1 MPIESVQ
8 IAVNRNAPAGSE
20 RILMYDTGASGPL
33 TLGQLVQAV
42 CLRSA
47 ATYEAQSVVKMN
59 ILTRGAVKLDG
70 AAQWMEKIANGSADW
85 AQAKA
90 YITSELGISDAAL
103 PDAINTYD
111 KRMAAVKA
119 VKEKIDAL
127 TQQQQQTMIDLQT
140 LVNRRDVAYATSSNI
155 VKTLGTTMRGD
166 AENIMVVYSPNGV
179 AQAKFTIHACPICK
193 KPL

>member
-1 MPIESVQ
+1 MAIGIET
-8 IAVNRNAPAGSE
+8 IAVNRYAPQGADAISLYSNGSAE
-20 RILMYDTGASGPL
+20 GL
-33 TLGQLVQAV
+33 TLAQLAISV
-42 CLRSA
+42 CLQAASA
-47 ATYEAQSVVKMN
+47 YEGQSVVKMN

-103 PDAINTYD
+103 PDAIDTYD

-127 TQQQQQTMIDLQT
+127 TQQQQRDMIDMQT
-140 LVNRRDVAYATSSNI
+140 LVNRRDVAYSTSSN
-155 VKTLGTTMRGD
+155 VVRTLGASQEAD
-166 AENIMVVYSPNGV
+166 AAN
-179 AQAKFTIHACPICK
+179 F
-193 KPL
+193 

>member
-1 MPIESVQ
+1 MIGIEQ
-8 IAVNRNAPAGSE
+8 IATNRYAPQGADAISLYSNGSAE
-20 RILMYDTGASGPL
+20 GL
-33 TLGQLVQAV
+33 TLAQLAISV
-42 CLRSA
+42 CLQAASA
-47 ATYEAQSVVKMN
+47 YEGQSVVKMN
-59 ILTRGAVKLDG
+59 ILTNGSVKLDG

-127 TQQQQQTMIDLQT
+127 TQQQQRDMIDMQT
-140 LVNRRDVAYATSSNI
+140 LVNRRDVAYSTSSN
-155 VKTLGTTMRGD
+155 VVRTLGASQEAD
-166 AENIMVVYSPNGV
+166 AAN
-179 AQAKFTIHACPICK
+179 F
-193 KPL
+193 

>member
-1 MPIESVQ
+1 MAIGIET
-8 IAVNRNAPAGSE
+8 IALNRYAPQGADAISLYSNGSAE
-20 RILMYDTGASGPL
+20 GL
-33 TLGQLVQAV
+33 TLAQLAISV
-42 CLRSA
+42 CLQAASA
-47 ATYEAQSVVKMN
+47 YEGQSVVKMN

-85 AQAKA
+85 SQAKA

-127 TQQQQQTMIDLQT
+127 TQQQQRDMIDLQT
-140 LVNRRDVAYATSSNI
+140 LVNRRDVAYSTSSN
-155 VKTLGTTMRGD
+155 VVRTLGASQEAD
-166 AENIMVVYSPNGV
+166 AAN
-179 AQAKFTIHACPICK
+179 F
-193 KPL
+193 

>member
-1 MPIESVQ
+1 MAIGVET
-8 IAVNRNAPAGSE
+8 IALNRYAPQGADAISLYSNGSAE
-20 RILMYDTGASGPL
+20 GL
-33 TLGQLVQAV
+33 TLAQLAISV
-42 CLRSA
+42 CLQAASA
-47 ATYEAQSVVKMN
+47 YEGQSVVKMN

-85 AQAKA
+85 TQAKA

-127 TQQQQQTMIDLQT
+127 TQQQQRDMIDMQT
-140 LVNRRDVAYATSSNI
+140 LVNRRDVAYSTSSN
-155 VKTLGTTMRGD
+155 VVRTLGASQEAD
-166 AENIMVVYSPNGV
+166 AAN
-179 AQAKFTIHACPICK
+179 F
-193 KPL
+193 

>member
-1 MPIESVQ
+1 MIGIEQ
-8 IAVNRNAPAGSE
+8 IATNRYAPQGADAISLYSNGSAE
-20 RILMYDTGASGPL
+20 GL
-33 TLGQLVQAV
+33 TLAQLAISV
-42 CLRSA
+42 CLQAASA
-47 ATYEAQSVVKMN
+47 YEGQSVVKMN

-90 YITSELGISDAAL
+90 YITSELGVSDAAL

-127 TQQQQQTMIDLQT
+127 TQQQQRDMIDMQT
-140 LVNRRDVAYATSSNI
+140 LVNRRDVAYSTSSN
-155 VKTLGTTMRGD
+155 VVRTLGASQEAD
-166 AENIMVVYSPNGV
+166 AAN
-179 AQAKFTIHACPICK
+179 F
-193 KPL
+193 

>member
-1 MPIESVQ
+1 MAIGIET
-8 IAVNRNAPAGSE
+8 IAVNRYAPQGADAISLYSNGSAE
-20 RILMYDTGASGPL
+20 GL
-33 TLGQLVQAV
+33 TLAQLAISV
-42 CLRSA
+42 CLQAASA
-47 ATYEAQSVVKMN
+47 YEGQSVVKMN
-59 ILTRGAVKLDG
+59 ILTNGSVKLDG

-127 TQQQQQTMIDLQT
+127 TQQQQRDMIDMQT
-140 LVNRRDVAYATSSNI
+140 LVNRRDVAYSTSSN
-155 VKTLGTTMRGD
+155 VVRTLGASQEAD
-166 AENIMVVYSPNGV
+166 AAN
-179 AQAKFTIHACPICK
+179 F
-193 KPL
+193 

>member
-1 MPIESVQ
+1 MAIGIET
-8 IAVNRNAPAGSE
+8 IAVNRYAPQGADAISLYSNGSAE
-20 RILMYDTGASGPL
+20 GL
-33 TLGQLVQAV
+33 TLAQLAISV
-42 CLRSA
+42 CLQAASA
-47 ATYEAQSVVKMN
+47 YEGQSVVKMN
-59 ILTRGAVKLDG
+59 ILTRGAVKLDGAALDG

-127 TQQQQQTMIDLQT
+127 TQQQQRDMIDMQT
-140 LVNRRDVAYATSSNI
+140 LVNRRDVAYSTSSN
-155 VKTLGTTMRGD
+155 VVRTLGASQEAD
-166 AENIMVVYSPNGV
+166 AAN
-179 AQAKFTIHACPICK
+179 F
-193 KPL
+193 

>member
-1 MPIESVQ
+1 MAIGVET
-8 IAVNRNAPAGSE
+8 IAVNRYAPQGADAISLYSNGSAE
-20 RILMYDTGASGPL
+20 GL
-33 TLGQLVQAV
+33 TLAQLAISV
-42 CLRSA
+42 CLQAASA
-47 ATYEAQSVVKMN
+47 YEGQSVVKMN

-85 AQAKA
+85 SQAKA

-127 TQQQQQTMIDLQT
+127 TQQQQRDMIDMQT
-140 LVNRRDVAYATSSNI
+140 LVNRRDVAYSTSSN
-155 VKTLGTTMRGD
+155 VVRTLGASQEAD
-166 AENIMVVYSPNGV
+166 AAN
-179 AQAKFTIHACPICK
+179 F
-193 KPL
+193 

>member
-1 MPIESVQ
+1 MAIGIET
-8 IAVNRNAPAGSE
+8 IAVNRYAPQGADAISLYSNGSAE
-20 RILMYDTGASGPL
+20 GL
-33 TLGQLVQAV
+33 TLAQLAISV
-42 CLRSA
+42 CLQAASA
-47 ATYEAQSVVKMN
+47 YEGQSVVKMN

-111 KRMAAVKA
+111 KRMAAVKV

-127 TQQQQQTMIDLQT
+127 TQQQQRDMIDMQT
-140 LVNRRDVAYATSSNI
+140 LVNRRDVAYSTSSN
-155 VKTLGTTMRGD
+155 VVRTLGASQEAD
-166 AENIMVVYSPNGV
+166 AAN
-179 AQAKFTIHACPICK
+179 F
-193 KPL
+193 

>member
-1 MPIESVQ
+1 MAIGVET
-8 IAVNRNAPAGSE
+8 IALNRSAPQGADAISLYSNGSAE
-20 RILMYDTGASGPL
+20 GL
-33 TLGQLVQAV
+33 TLAQLAISV
-42 CLRSA
+42 CLQAASA
-47 ATYEAQSVVKMN
+47 YEGQSVVKMN

-85 AQAKA
+85 SQAKA

-127 TQQQQQTMIDLQT
+127 TQQQQRDMIDMQT
-140 LVNRRDVAYATSSNI
+140 LVNRRDVAYSTSSN
-155 VKTLGTTMRGD
+155 VVRTLGASQEAD
-166 AENIMVVYSPNGV
+166 AAN
-179 AQAKFTIHACPICK
+179 F
-193 KPL
+193 

>member
-1 MPIESVQ
+1 MAIGIET
-8 IAVNRNAPAGSE
+8 IAVNRYAPQGADAISLYSNGSAE
-20 RILMYDTGASGPL
+20 GL
-33 TLGQLVQAV
+33 TLGQLAISV
-42 CLRSA
+42 CLHAASA
-47 ATYEAQSVVKMN
+47 YEGQSVVKMN

-127 TQQQQQTMIDLQT
+127 TQQQQRDMIDMQT
-140 LVNRRDVAYATSSNI
+140 LVNRRDVAYSTSSN
-155 VKTLGTTMRGD
+155 VVRTLGASQEAD
-166 AENIMVVYSPNGV
+166 AAN
-179 AQAKFTIHACPICK
+179 F
-193 KPL
+193 

>member
-1 MPIESVQ
+1 MAIGIET
-8 IAVNRNAPAGSE
+8 IAVNRYAPQGADAISLYSNGSGE
-20 RILMYDTGASGPL
+20 GL
-33 TLGQLVQAV
+33 TLAQLAISV
-42 CLRSA
+42 CLQAASA
-47 ATYEAQSVVKMN
+47 YEGQSVVKMN

-85 AQAKA
+85 SQAKA

-127 TQQQQQTMIDLQT
+127 TQQQQRDMIDMQT
-140 LVNRRDVAYATSSNI
+140 LVNRRDVAYSTSSN
-155 VKTLGTTMRGD
+155 VVRTLGASQEAD
-166 AENIMVVYSPNGV
+166 AAN
-179 AQAKFTIHACPICK
+179 F
-193 KPL
+193 

>member
-1 MPIESVQ
+1 LRFEVEKELGMAIGIET
-8 IAVNRNAPAGSE
+8 IAVNRYAPQGADAISLYSNGSAE
-20 RILMYDTGASGPL
+20 GL
-33 TLGQLVQAV
+33 TLAQLAISV
-42 CLRSA
+42 CLQAASA
-47 ATYEAQSVVKMN
+47 YEGQSVVKMN

-127 TQQQQQTMIDLQT
+127 TQQQQRDMIDMQT
-140 LVNRRDVAYATSSNI
+140 LVNRRDVAYSTSSN
-155 VKTLGTTMRGD
+155 VVRTLGASQEAD
-166 AENIMVVYSPNGV
+166 AAN
-179 AQAKFTIHACPICK
+179 F
-193 KPL
+193 

>member
-1 MPIESVQ
+1 MAIGVET
-8 IAVNRNAPAGSE
+8 IALNRYAPQGADAISLYSNGSAE
-20 RILMYDTGASGPL
+20 GL
-33 TLGQLVQAV
+33 TLAQLAISVFLHAA
-42 CLRSA
+42 SA
-47 ATYEAQSVVKMN
+47 YEGQSVVKMN

-85 AQAKA
+85 TQAKA

-127 TQQQQQTMIDLQT
+127 TQQQQRDMIDMQT
-140 LVNRRDVAYATSSNI
+140 LVNRRDVAYSTSSN
-155 VKTLGTTMRGD
+155 VVRTLGASQEAD
-166 AENIMVVYSPNGV
+166 AAN
-179 AQAKFTIHACPICK
+179 F
-193 KPL
+193 

>member
-1 MPIESVQ
+1 MAIGVET
-8 IAVNRNAPAGSE
+8 IALNRYAPQGADAISLYSNGSAE
-20 RILMYDTGASGPL
+20 GL
-33 TLGQLVQAV
+33 TLAQLAISV
-42 CLRSA
+42 CLQAASA
-47 ATYEAQSVVKMN
+47 YEGQSVVKMN
-59 ILTRGAVKLDG
+59 VLTRGAVKLDG

-127 TQQQQQTMIDLQT
+127 TQQQQRDMIDMQT
-140 LVNRRDVAYATSSNI
+140 LVNRRDVAYSTSSN
-155 VKTLGTTMRGD
+155 VVRTLGASQEAD
-166 AENIMVVYSPNGV
+166 AAN
-179 AQAKFTIHACPICK
+179 F
-193 KPL
+193 

>member
-1 MPIESVQ
+1 MIGIEQ
-8 IAVNRNAPAGSE
+8 IATNRYAPQGADAISLYSNGSAE
-20 RILMYDTGASGPL
+20 GL
-33 TLGQLVQAV
+33 TLAQLAISV
-42 CLRSA
+42 CLQAASA
-47 ATYEAQSVVKMN
+47 YEGQSVVKMN
-59 ILTRGAVKLDG
+59 VLTRGAVKLDG

-127 TQQQQQTMIDLQT
+127 TQQQQRDMIDLQT
-140 LVNRRDVAYATSSNI
+140 LVNRRDVAYSTSSN
-155 VKTLGTTMRGD
+155 VVRTLGASQEAD
-166 AENIMVVYSPNGV
+166 AAN
-179 AQAKFTIHACPICK
+179 F
-193 KPL
+193 